1 MVKPYE
7 PLYTV
12 SEAAKVLKMN
22 LGGVYELINTGKLP
36 ALTLGRKKI
45 RGTDLERF
53 IMTLPTD
60 PHGEGGESIGKESQ
74 KTDR

>member
-22 LGGVYELINTGKLP
+22 PGGVYELINTGQLP

-53 IMTLPTD
+53 IMTFPAD
-60 PHGEGGESIGKESQ
+60 QHGSDKLDGAIKDFPE
-74 KTDR
+74 

>member
-7 PLYTV
+7 LLYTV
-12 SEAAKVLKMN
+12 SEVAKVLKMN
-22 LGGVYELINTGKLP
+22 PGGVYDLINTGQLP

-53 IMTLPTD
+53 IMTFPA
-60 PHGEGGESIGKESQ
+60 
-74 KTDR
+74 DRHENNELDGVVRDTPK

>member
-12 SEAAKVLKMN
+12 SEAAKVLKIN
-22 LGGVYELINTGKLP
+22 NTDVYNLINGGQLP
-36 ALTLGRKKI
+36 CLILGRKKI

-53 IMTLPTD
+53 IEKYPT
-60 PHGEGGESIGKESQ
+60 EEVK
-74 KTDR
+74 

>member
-12 SEAAKVLKMN
+12 NEAAKVLKMN

-53 IMTLPTD
+53 IMTYPTD
-60 PHGEGGESIGKESQ
+60 QNGKEDE
-74 KTDR
+74 KNAG